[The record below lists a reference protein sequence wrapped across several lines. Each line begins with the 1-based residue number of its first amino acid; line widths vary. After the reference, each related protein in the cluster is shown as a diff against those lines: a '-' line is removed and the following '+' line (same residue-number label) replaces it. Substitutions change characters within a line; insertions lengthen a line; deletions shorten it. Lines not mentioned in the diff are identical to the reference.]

1 MRSLNGFAAMLI
13 GVLAAAPVGAQQPT
27 IEDLMKKIDA
37 LQHRVD
43 ELEHSQ
49 RTSAAPATPARRTA
63 TGPAVTPAK
72 PQIAAAAPPLAAA
85 PPPATPSQPPGA
97 EAKTASTASP
107 FGNTVPGLLPP
118 EPMGHPWEDALASD
132 LPGIAIR
139 VPGTDTQVR
148 LYGWAKLSAY
158 GDLTARNQTDT
169 PPVQTIPLA
178 NSAQAMQG
186 GDFGMTARFS
196 RVGFD
201 TRTLTSWGTLE
212 TRIEGDFGGGTATG
226 GNNTFRLRQAWGELG
241 DEKLR
246 VLIGQANSLWNEG
259 VFETLIDAT
268 NLNQSFVRQAQ
279 VRVTGR
285 LAPGLTGMASLEAPN
300 TQYTSVSGV
309 FSPDSSF
316 TGSPSPAFDG
326 APDMLGRLTYR
337 NDGLVLDL
345 RGLLR
350 LLSIRTSGTMAAPP
364 AQTDN
369 TVGWGLSPMVRI
381 PMRWLADSFGADE
394 LVGMAYYGEGIG
406 RYFPGNTSGQDL
418 LTNLDQPGAIG
429 GYRVDPLA
437 SYGATL
443 AYRRFWTPQLRSNFS
458 LAYARNNYP
467 SYALGFAPGSSS
479 AVFLNREMQQAF
491 VNLIWSPFG
500 DIRDGTFGAG
510 WLDVGVEYL
519 YSRRDLFGGS
529 PAAGSAGTGLG
540 VANRIVAAAIARF

>member
-1 MRSLNGFAAMLI
+1 MRSLTGLTVAVL
-13 GVLAAAPVGAQQPT
+13 GLLAAGPVAAQQPT

-43 ELEHSQ
+43 ELEHGQHGS
-49 RTSAAPATPARRTA
+49 TASAPPARRTA
-63 TGPAVTPAK
+63 T
-72 PQIAAAAPPLAAA
+72 AAAPAKSQVAAA
-85 PPPATPSQPPGA
+85 PSPLPAPAAAPQPPVT
-97 EAKTASTASP
+97 EAKAAPSASP
-107 FGNTVPGLLPP
+107 FANTVPGLQPP
-118 EPMGHPWEDALASD
+118 EPMGNSWEDALRSD

-158 GDLTARNQTDT
+158 QDLNARNQTDT

-196 RVGFD
+196 RFGMD

-212 TRIEGDFGGGTATG
+212 TRLEGDFGGGTATG

-241 DEKLR
+241 DEKFR

-268 NLNQSFVRQAQ
+268 NLNQSFIRQAQ

-300 TQYTSVSGV
+300 TQYTSVVGV

-316 TGSPSPAFDG
+316 TGSPSPAFDA
-326 APDMLGRLTYR
+326 APDLLGRLTYR
-337 NDGLVLDL
+337 DDGLVLDL
-345 RGLLR
+345 RALLR
-350 LLSIRTSGTMAAPP
+350 LLSVRTSGTMAAPP
-364 AQTDN
+364 AQTN
-369 TVGWGLSPMVRI
+369 EAAGWGLAPMVRF
-381 PMRWLADSFGADE
+381 PMRWLSDAFGADE

-406 RYFPGNTSGQDL
+406 RYFAGNTSGQDL
-418 LTNLDQPGAIG
+418 LTNLGQQGTTN
-429 GYRVDPLA
+429 GYRIDPLQT
-437 SYGATL
+437 YGATV

-458 LAYARNNYP
+458 FAYARNNYP

-479 AVFLNREMQQAF
+479 AVFLNRDMQQAF

-510 WLDVGVEYL
+510 WLDVGLEYL

-540 VANRIVAAAIARF
+540 VANRIVAAVTARF